1 MASKQYKKLG
11 CLDVD
16 PKGGCAFEVRAE
28 TDDEVMRLIADHA
41 KHMHQ
46 MSNPPAEMVTKLK
59 KSIKA
64 VAVNV

>member
-41 KHMHQ
+41 RHMHK
-46 MSNPPAEMVTKLK
+46 MANPPAEMVTKLR
-59 KSIKA
+59 STIKT